1 MIRTEEQQEI
11 NYKDIMDLGFKA
23 EAGNCSVYYGHYGYP
38 YTIFNINLTKRIY
51 IEWEQEKRTCTM
63 HRTNKEQYI
72 LASSPIVSLDHLK
85 ATIKFF
91 KG

>member
-1 MIRTEEQQEI
+1 MIRTGEQQEI
-11 NYKDIMDLGFKA
+11 DYKEIVDLGFKA
-23 EAGNCSVYYGHYGYP
+23 EAGNCSLYFEQYGYP
-38 YTIFNINLTKRIY
+38 YTIFTINLTKRIY
-51 IEWEQEKRTCTM
+51 IEWEQEKRICTM
-63 HRTNKEQYI
+63 HRTDKSHSI